1 MTLQLHDNIAH
12 LLENN
17 MMKMM
22 EGHQTLNY
30 RFTRKESR
38 ILRQGM
44 LIICSP
50 TDGGKAT
57 LAFMTIVLKHGSV
70 RTPVGQQPFECHFE
84 RLFPMNHSCQRSLS
98 TLTVA

>member
-1 MTLQLHDNIAH
+1 MILQLHANTAH

-17 MMKMM
+17 MTKMT
-22 EGHQTLNY
+22 EGHQTPNY
-30 RFTRKESR
+30 PFTHKVSR
-38 ILRQGM
+38 IRQQGM
-44 LIICSP
+44 LIIYSP

-70 RTPVGQQPFECHFE
+70 RTPVGQQPFNCHFE
-84 RLFPMNHSCQRSLS
+84 RLSPINPSCQRSLS